1 MSEKLANKLRFTKY
15 PKRKNND
22 LVAAM
27 YAMYET
33 GKSLANIAVVYK
45 RSRQSI
51 YDVFKSRHY
60 SLRSKQLKGRQVVD
74 GHQFTL
80 TKDGYLRGPI
90 NGERILLHQ
99 YIWKKNKGDI
109 PDNFVIFHKDRDKNN
124 NNIDNLLL
132 VPKEQMSRWF
142 NPEGKNQ
149 HSIQ

>member
-74 GHQFTL
+74 GHQ
-80 TKDGYLRGPI
+80 Y
-90 NGERILLHQ
+90 Q
-99 YIWKKNKGDI
+99 
-109 PDNFVIFHKDRDKNN
+109 
-124 NNIDNLLL
+124 
-132 VPKEQMSRWF
+132 Q
-142 NPEGKNQ
+142 
-149 HSIQ
+149 